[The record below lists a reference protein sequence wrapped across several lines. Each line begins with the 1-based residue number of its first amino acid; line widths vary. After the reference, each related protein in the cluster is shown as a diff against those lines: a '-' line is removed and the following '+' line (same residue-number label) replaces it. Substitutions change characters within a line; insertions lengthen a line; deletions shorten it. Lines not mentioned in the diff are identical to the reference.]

1 MKTYSTWA
9 LLLFMIMITGCK
21 SSKNLSVNPVQE
33 AETFHYLDFHH
44 SHDSASYA
52 AHTRWEKIPLEDRKV
67 ISEAFG
73 RLKA

>member
-33 AETFHYLDFHH
+33 AKTFHYLDFHH

-52 AHTRWEKIPLEDRKV
+52 YTSPDKIPLEDRKV